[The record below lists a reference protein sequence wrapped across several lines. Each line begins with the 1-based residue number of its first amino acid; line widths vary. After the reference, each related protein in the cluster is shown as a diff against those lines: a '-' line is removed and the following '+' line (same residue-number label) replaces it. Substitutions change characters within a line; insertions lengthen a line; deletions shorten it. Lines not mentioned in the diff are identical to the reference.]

1 MAIAPKLKLITN
13 ATLRKARTNSIS
25 KMALD
30 YTFKSTLWIYP
41 GNAAWHFIT
50 VPKQY
55 SNEINSIT
63 KDIARGFGS
72 VKVKVR
78 ISDVIWNT
86 SVFPDKN
93 SGCYIL
99 PIKKEIRKNC
109 SLLAGDEVEVSISVL

>member
-1 MAIAPKLKLITN
+1 MPLN
-13 ATLRKARTNSIS
+13 
-25 KMALD
+25 

-50 VPKQY
+50 LPKQY
-55 SNEINSIT
+55 SNEIHSIT

-78 ISDVIWNT
+78 IGAEIWNT
-86 SVFPDKN
+86 SVFPDKS

-99 PIKKEIRKNC
+99 PIKKEIRRNC
-109 SLLAGDEVEVSISVL
+109 SLQAGDEVEVSISVL